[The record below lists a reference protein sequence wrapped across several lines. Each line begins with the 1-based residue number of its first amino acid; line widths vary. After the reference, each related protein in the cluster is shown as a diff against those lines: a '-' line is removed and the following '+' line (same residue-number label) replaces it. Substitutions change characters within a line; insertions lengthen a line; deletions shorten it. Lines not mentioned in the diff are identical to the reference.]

1 MLAFVG
7 TRAHARGSVAAFSP
21 NDHGP
26 IPPPNAHCP
35 ITIALSLPSPMPK
48 RVLHDEYFRKAKAEG
63 YLARSAYKLLE
74 INTRR
79 EVLREGQAVLD
90 LGCAPGSW
98 LQVAS
103 ELVGPK
109 GLVVGIDLSPVTAE
123 MPPWVVTMQG
133 DMTAKTADELLA
145 PLLESLAG
153 RRGHDPDKPALY
165 DVVISD
171 MAPNTSGAGDHYKSV
186 RLCEAILEL
195 LPGVLRPG
203 GALVYKV
210 FEGETYPDLVKRTG
224 ELFAHCRGLKPRATR
239 EVSTEMY
246 VIGTGYEPALK
257 QITRPDGVAPPPP
270 KPSKGWG
277 SGGRGS

>member
-1 MLAFVG
+1 
-7 TRAHARGSVAAFSP
+7 
-21 NDHGP
+21 
-26 IPPPNAHCP
+26 
-35 ITIALSLPSPMPK
+35 MPK

-103 ELVGPK
+103 ELVGPR
-109 GLVVGIDLSPVTAE
+109 GLVVGIDLSRVTAE
-123 MPPWVVTMQG
+123 MPPWVVTLQG

-145 PLLESLAG
+145 PLVE
-153 RRGHDPDKPALY
+153 RRGEGTLY

-171 MAPNTSGAGDHYKSV
+171 MAPNTSGAGDHFKSV

-203 GALVYKV
+203 GSLVYKV

-224 ELFAHCRGLKPRATR
+224 DLFAHCRGLKPRATR

-246 VIGTGYEPALK
+246 VIGTGYEPALR
-257 QITRPDGVAPPPP
+257 QITRPQGVAPPPP
-270 KPSKGWG
+270 RPGKGWG
-277 SGGRGS
+277 S

>member
-1 MLAFVG
+1 M
-7 TRAHARGSVAAFSP
+7 
-21 NDHGP
+21 
-26 IPPPNAHCP
+26 PPR
-35 ITIALSLPSPMPK
+35 PK

-74 INTRR
+74 IQKRR
-79 EVLREGQAVLD
+79 DIIREGQAVLD

-103 ELVGPK
+103 ELVGPA
-109 GLVVGIDLSPVTAE
+109 GLVVGIDLSPVTADL
-123 MPPWVVTMQG
+123 PANVVTMQG
-133 DMTAKTADELLA
+133 DMTARTADELLA
-145 PLLESLAG
+145 TLLE
-153 RRGHDPDKPALY
+153 RRGEGTMY

-171 MAPNTSGAGDHYKSV
+171 MAPNTSGAGDHFRSV

-203 GALVYKV
+203 GSLIYKV

-224 ELFAHCRGLKPRATR
+224 AMFAECRGLKPRATR

-246 VIGTGYEPALK
+246 VIATGYEPALR
-257 QITRPDGVAPPPP
+257 QLSRPEGVAPPAPAP
-270 KPSKGWG
+270 RKGWG
-277 SGGRGS
+277 S